1 MRAQLQSL
9 PRIAVVFEAADPAA
23 ALQRAPDADLV
34 IVEID
39 TPGSG
44 GLETVRLLR
53 RRNRE
58 RPIVVLAAASD
69 PEAVRA
75 ALELGAVS
83 FLLRHAPAGQVR
95 DTVAAALE
103 GRGVL
108 ERDVVAPILDR
119 FAELLEDAR
128 TRDRAVIASLAAAV
142 EAKDV
147 VTSRHLNT
155 VSQQALSLAELV
167 EPELADDEDFLFGC
181 LLHDVG
187 KIGVPESILGKPGP
201 LDSAEWELMRRHPQ
215 TGARVLR
222 PLGLAPTA
230 LDVVL
235 HHHERWDGQGYPS
248 GLAGTDIPLAARIFS
263 VCDALDAMTAD
274 RPYRAALPG
283 PVAFERVKLEANGQ
297 FDPDVVSELER
308 GVAAGTIALA
318 EGGGPVAPRPPAGRI
333 TGGH

>member
-1 MRAQLQSL
+1 
-9 PRIAVVFEAADPAA
+9 V
-23 ALQRAPDADLV
+23 
-34 IVEID
+34 
-39 TPGSG
+39 T
-44 GLETVRLLR
+44 
-53 RRNRE
+53 
-58 RPIVVLAAASD
+58 
-69 PEAVRA
+69 
-75 ALELGAVS
+75 
-83 FLLRHAPAGQVR
+83 
-95 DTVAAALE
+95 AALE

-201 LDSAEWELMRRHPQ
+201 LDPQEWELMRRHPQ

-235 HHHERWDGQGYPS
+235 HHHERWDGQGYPA
-248 GLAGTDIPLAARIFS
+248 GLAGTEIPLAARIFS
-263 VCDALDAMTAD
+263 VCDALDAMTTD

-318 EGGGPVAPRPPAGRI
+318 EGGGTAPPKPPAARI
-333 TGGH
+333 TGRH